1 MFLPARSA
9 RPNVPL
15 VSLFIVEN
23 IPMLHAMA
31 SSAAHHL
38 KAERPQAVIPTTLAL
53 YTAATLL
60 TAMAFLL
67 CGGLI
72 WLDERW
78 RNSGNWGD
86 GDSDIGKK
94 RTKRTFG
101 KMGKVCRRLTKL
113 PKQLAFEWW
122 LRGKR
127 WLKVGGLKKRRNW
140 GWAKQEKLR
149 FTPKLLPLCV
159 APCSQKCRVGRLRT
173 NEERPSGFKQT
184 KIWISAGTHYN

>member
-9 RPNVPL
+9 RPDVPL

-72 WLDERW
+72 
-78 RNSGNWGD
+78 
-86 GDSDIGKK
+86 
-94 RTKRTFG
+94 
-101 KMGKVCRRLTKL
+101 
-113 PKQLAFEWW
+113 
-122 LRGKR
+122 
-127 WLKVGGLKKRRNW
+127 
-140 GWAKQEKLR
+140 
-149 FTPKLLPLCV
+149 
-159 APCSQKCRVGRLRT
+159 
-173 NEERPSGFKQT
+173 
-184 KIWISAGTHYN
+184 